1 MLVPREPYH
10 GVSETSAWV
19 TKEDPTPRTVTLII
33 GRKVAM
39 RFFGCRDEQELRK
52 HLKRLK
58 SEGRLEISPWAG
70 NQHVI
75 RVDATRNG
83 RPCHVL
89 GIVVK
94 GRKADVPTFER
105 PRDPSKGRLIVSGG
119 R

>member
-1 MLVPREPYH
+1 MVPREPYH
-10 GVSETSAWV
+10 GVYETSAWV
-19 TKEDPTPRTVTLII
+19 TKEDPNPRTVTCLI

-39 RFFGCRDEQELRK
+39 RFFGCRDEKELRA
-52 HLKRLK
+52 HLKMLK
-58 SEGRLEISPWAG
+58 AAGRLETSPWAN

-94 GRKADVPTFER
+94 GRKDEVPTFER
-105 PRDPSKGRLIVSGG
+105 PRDPTKGRLIVG
-119 R
+119 RGR